1 MTEQQKDPMQVM
13 AKAIDTALNGHTLP
27 LRFHGFVL
35 LVFPF
40 DGGADGT
47 MVNYV
52 ANCDRKD
59 MIVAM
64 KEMVAR
70 FEGQA
75 QTEGHS

>member
-13 AKAIDTALNGHTLP
+13 AKAIDTALNGHTMP

-40 DGGADGT
+40 DADGET
-47 MVNYV
+47 MVSHV

-59 MIVAM
+59 MIAALKSLVA
-64 KEMVAR
+64 K

-75 QTEGHS
+75 DVKGRA